1 MSVNDGFLSI
11 IVVDEDTIIHDVDQ
25 LLVLSLLLF
34 DIIELFVSHIN
45 DLSRQGMT
53 LSKRGVF
60 CARIIKI
67 AMAIISSIIIQRIR
81 KIFMVSGKIES
92 SLS

>member
-11 IVVDEDTIIHDVDQ
+11 IVVDEDTII
-25 LLVLSLLLF
+25 
-34 DIIELFVSHIN
+34 ELFVSHIK
-45 DLSRQGMT
+45 DLFRQGMT

-81 KIFMVSGKIES
+81 KIFMVSGKIEL
-92 SLS
+92 SLF

>member
-25 LLVLSLLLF
+25 ALVLSFLLF

-67 AMAIISSIIIQRIR
+67 AIFLKPSLISASKPPFAIAAPAMPPTRA
-81 KIFMVSGKIES
+81 
-92 SLS
+92 

>member
-1 MSVNDGFLSI
+1 MSVNNGFLSI
-11 IVVDEDTIIHDVDQ
+11 IVVDEDTIIHDMDQ
-25 LLVLSLLLF
+25 LLVLSLLSF

-81 KIFMVSGKIES
+81 KIFMVSGKIE
-92 SLS
+92 LYLF